1 MYMLPR
7 RRFIAKSLLGTLG
20 GSLALN
26 AQSCQSQRKQPL
38 LPVVIS
44 TWDHGYTA
52 NQVAWQILEKNG
64 YALDAVEAGVKTA
77 EADPKVR
84 TVGIGGYPDRNGIVT
99 LDACIMN
106 EESECGAVAG
116 LEKIMHPVS
125 VARKVM
131 EESPHVM
138 FIGQGA
144 LDFAKNQGF
153 EEEDLLTDE
162 SFRDWQEWLKESKY
176 TPWVNIENHDTISM
190 LAIDVQGRL
199 CGACTTSG
207 MAWKMHGRVG
217 DSPIIG
223 AGLFIDGEVG
233 GACATGVGEAVIRV
247 AGSAMVVEIMRRGA
261 SPEEACCE
269 VVQRIMKKNKN
280 LEDMQVG
287 FLALNVKGEYGA
299 CALQKGFN
307 YAVKHEKKNEMVDVA
322 GLLY

>member
-1 MYMLPR
+1 MLPR
-7 RRFIAKSLLGTLG
+7 RKFIVKSLSGTLG
-20 GSLALN
+20 GSLALLS
-26 AQSCQSQRKQPL
+26 QSCQGQRKQE

-44 TWDHGYTA
+44 TWNHGYDA
-52 NQVAWQILEKNG
+52 NQVAWEILEKNG
-64 YALDAVEAGVKTA
+64 YALDAVETGVKTA

-116 LEKIMHPVS
+116 LENILHPIS

-138 FIGQGA
+138 FVGAGA
-144 LDFAKNQGF
+144 LAFARDHGF
-153 EEEDLLTDE
+153 EEHDLLTGE
-162 SFRDWQEWLKESKY
+162 SYRDWQEWLKESKY
-176 TPWVNIENHDTISM
+176 KPIINVENHDTISM
-190 LAIDVQGRL
+190 LALDARGRM

-233 GACATGVGEAVIRV
+233 GACATGVGEAIIRV
-247 AGSAMVVEIMRRGA
+247 AGSAMVVEIMRHGA
-261 SPEEACCE
+261 SPEEACYE
-269 VVQRIMKKNKN
+269 VVQRIHKKHKN
-280 LEDMQVG
+280 PEDMQVG
-287 FLALNVKGEYGA
+287 FIAMNVKGEYGA
-299 CALQKGFN
+299 CALQNGFN
-307 YAVKHEKKNEMVDVA
+307 YAVKHAKKNQLIDVA
-322 GLLY
+322 GLL

>member
-1 MYMLPR
+1 MLPR
-7 RRFIAKSLLGTLG
+7 RKFIAKSLMGTLG
-20 GSLALN
+20 GSLAIIPQ
-26 AQSCQSQRKQPL
+26 ACQGKREQQI
-38 LPVVIS
+38 PVVIS
-44 TWDHGYTA
+44 TWNHGYTA
-52 NQVAWQILEKNG
+52 NQVAWEILHNNG

-77 EADPKVR
+77 EANPNVR
-84 TVGIGGYPDRNGIVT
+84 TVGLGGYPDRNGIVT

-116 LEKIMHPVS
+116 LEKIIHPIS

-144 LDFAKNQGF
+144 LDFAKEKGF
-153 EEEDLLTDE
+153 EETNLLTDE
-162 SFRDWQEWLKESKY
+162 AYQDWQEWLKVSEYK
-176 TPWVNIENHDTISM
+176 PMVNIENHDTISM
-190 LAIDVQGRL
+190 LAIDTQGRL

-223 AGLFIDGEVG
+223 AGLFVDGEVG

-261 SPEEACCE
+261 SPDEACCE
-269 VVQRIMKKNKN
+269 VVQRIMKRHNN

-287 FLALNVKGEYGA
+287 FLALNVKGEFGA
-299 CALQKGFN
+299 CAIHNGFN
-307 YAVKHEKKNEMVDVA
+307 YAIRHEKKNELIDVT
-322 GLLY
+322 GLQS